1 MLGFVAESAEFSQ
14 GKFIFHGIRVD
25 FAPSETPHI
34 SLLGGEISKEL
45 VDPLQEVPL
54 VPQSPQV
61 QILDES
67 TELEYEKQNSEELED
82 EKTDIDDMDEINYD
96 MNYEDDGGL
105 MSMDLSE

>member
-34 SLLGGEISKEL
+34 SLLGNSFSKNEL
-45 VDPLQEVPL
+45 DDHLQEVSTPL
-54 VPQSPQV
+54 PALPQV

-67 TELEYEKQNSEELED
+67 TELEEKQNSEED
-82 EKTDIDDMDEINYD
+82 RTDIDEIDEMVYEIS
-96 MNYEDDGGL
+96 YEDDGGL